1 MRIRLKWVSLL
12 LTGLLLLTACSSG
25 GESGTSQNTSEGEA
39 GAATDDGGAL
49 SLLPSASMGTTTGLQ
64 RPLGGE

>member
-39 GAATDDGGAL
+39 GAATDDGGH
-49 SLLPSASMGTTTGLQ
+49 
-64 RPLGGE
+64 